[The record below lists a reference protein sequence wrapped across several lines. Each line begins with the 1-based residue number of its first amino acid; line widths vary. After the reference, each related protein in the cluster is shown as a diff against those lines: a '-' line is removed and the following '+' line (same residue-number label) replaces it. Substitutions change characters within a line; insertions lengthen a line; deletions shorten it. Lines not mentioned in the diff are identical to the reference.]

1 MKGSSIF
8 IKLFTAFM
16 ILTVLLIG
24 GLWFMQ
30 TQFLEGY
37 YYDRTIEN
45 LENNARALI
54 EEIQPVGD
62 ISEELALYLEQ
73 QSRILGTEIL
83 LFTPEGEI
91 LYEAGPRRQMPM
103 MGHGRRADTLTEEAL
118 EVLRE
123 EVVLSTRETR
133 DIQRGPMGHGAMGHR
148 DQEADI
154 LYTYVMGDGVILRL
168 ETTLNPIQEG
178 LELTRDFYLWVLAFG
193 GMLALALSLV
203 FSRKIARPIEDLNQ
217 VAKEMNQ
224 MNFDVRYRGEE
235 KGEIGELGNTLNHL
249 TETLKKTIDQLQ
261 QELEKEKNL
270 KNLRREFIARVSHE
284 LKTPIAIIKGY
295 SEALEDGLYQDEE
308 EKGKYF
314 RILQEESMKM
324 DQMLREILDLS
335 RLETRH
341 VELKEEAVEIK
352 SYTERIMEKFKALD
366 TDKKLRLIDD
376 LEDAQTLI
384 KGDPYRLE
392 QILSN
397 FIKNAIEHGEG
408 FDIEIRLREETERRD
423 TRPDL
428 RIEIKNQGPPLSEED
443 REKIWESFYKREEK
457 KGSGLGLS
465 IAAGLL
471 KLMNSNFGVY
481 NENHGVVF
489 YFSLEK
495 LKK

>member
-1 MKGSSIF
+1 MRGSSIF

-16 ILTVLLIG
+16 ILTLLLIG

-37 YYDRTIEN
+37 YYQRTIEG
-45 LENNARALI
+45 LENNGREMV
-54 EEIQPVGD
+54 EEIQTPGEVSD
-62 ISEELALYLEQ
+62 EAILFLQQ
-73 QSRILGTEIL
+73 QSRILGAEAAL
-83 LFTPEGEI
+83 LSPDGEI
-91 LYEAGPRRQMPM
+91 LYETGSQRQMGM
-103 MGHGRRADTLTEEAL
+103 MGHGRREDALSAEAL
-118 EVLRE
+118 EVLQE
-123 EVVLSTRETR
+123 EGVLSTRETR
-133 DIQRGPMGHGAMGHR
+133 EVHRSPMGGAMAQRH
-148 DQEADI
+148 QAADV
-154 LYTYVMGDGVILRL
+154 LYTYVMGEGVILRL

-178 LELTRDFYLWVLAFG
+178 LQLTQDFYLWVLVFG
-193 GMLALALSLV
+193 GLLALGLSFV

-224 MNFDVRYRGEE
+224 MNFNVRYNGEE

-249 TETLKKTIDQLQ
+249 TTTLKKTIDQLQ

-295 SEALEDGLYQDEE
+295 SEALEDGIYQNDE
-308 EKGKYF
+308 EKGRYF

-341 VELKEEAVEIK
+341 VELREEEIEIK
-352 SYTERIMEKFKALD
+352 GYTEGIVGKLKAID
-366 TDKKLRLIDD
+366 TDKNLILTDQLGD
-376 LEDAQTLI
+376 PQTLI

-397 FIKNAIEHGEG
+397 FIKNAMEHGEG
-408 FDIEIRLREETERRD
+408 SDIEIRLLEEKEDRNS
-423 TRPDL
+423 RPGI
-428 RIEIKNQGPPLSEED
+428 RIEIKNQGSPLSPED

-471 KLMNSNFGVY
+471 KLMKSNFGVY

>member
-8 IKLFTAFM
+8 MKLFTAFM
-16 ILTVLLIG
+16 ILTLLLIG

-45 LENNARALI
+45 LEKNGKELI
-54 EEIQPVGD
+54 EEVQTAGE
-62 ISEELALYLEQ
+62 ISEELTLFLEQ
-73 QSRILGTEIL
+73 QSQILGVEIS
-83 LFTPEGEI
+83 LFSIEGEI
-91 LYEAGPRRQMPM
+91 LYETNPRRHMPM
-103 MGHGRRADTLTEEAL
+103 MGHGRRGESLQEEAL
-118 EVLRE
+118 EVLQE
-123 EVVLSTRETR
+123 QGVLSTRETQEVHR
-133 DIQRGPMGHGAMGHR
+133 SPMAR
-148 DQEADI
+148 VDQQADI
-154 LYTYVMGDGVILRL
+154 LSTYVMGEGVILRL

-178 LELTRDFYLWVLAFG
+178 IQLTQDFYLWVLLFG
-193 GMLALALSLV
+193 GMLALGLSFL

-224 MNFDVRYRGEE
+224 MNFDVRYIGEE

-249 TETLKKTIDQLQ
+249 TKTLKDTIDQLQ
-261 QELEKEKNL
+261 QELAKEKDL

-295 SEALEDGLYQDEE
+295 SEALEDGIYRDDREQ
-308 EKGKYF
+308 GQYF
-314 RILQEESMKM
+314 KILQEESMKM

-341 VELKEEAVEIK
+341 MELKEESIEIK
-352 SYTERIMEKFKALD
+352 GYTKRIIEKLKAID
-366 TDKKLRLIDD
+366 TDKNLILVDNLQD
-376 LEDAQTLI
+376 SAPFI
-384 KGDPYRLE
+384 KGDAYRLE

-397 FIKNAIEHGEG
+397 FIKNAMEHGEG
-408 FDIEIRLREETERRD
+408 SNIEIRLLEDEQGQTL
-423 TRPDL
+423 DL
-428 RIEIKNQGPPLSEED
+428 DRIRIEIKNQGPSIS
-443 REKIWESFYKREEK
+443 REHQDKIWESFYKREEK

-471 KLMNSNFGVY
+471 NLMNSNFGTY
-481 NENHGVVF
+481 NEVDGVVF